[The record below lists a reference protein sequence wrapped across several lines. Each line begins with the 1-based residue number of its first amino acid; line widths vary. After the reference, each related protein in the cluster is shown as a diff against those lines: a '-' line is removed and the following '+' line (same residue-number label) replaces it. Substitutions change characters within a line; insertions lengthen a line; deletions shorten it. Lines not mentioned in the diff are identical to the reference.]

1 MVCGV
6 LCIRP
11 SGAPCSL
18 EEEGK
23 RKEKR
28 KNKRKT
34 REGKKKEQ
42 EEKLRKDIYFDKR
55 NVTERTV

>member
-11 SGAPCSL
+11 YGALCSQD
-18 EEEGK
+18 EEEK

-28 KNKRKT
+28 KNKRKKEK
-34 REGKKKEQ
+34 RHIKEQ
-42 EEKLRKDIYFDKR
+42 EEKQRKDIYFAKKH
-55 NVTERTV
+55 TK